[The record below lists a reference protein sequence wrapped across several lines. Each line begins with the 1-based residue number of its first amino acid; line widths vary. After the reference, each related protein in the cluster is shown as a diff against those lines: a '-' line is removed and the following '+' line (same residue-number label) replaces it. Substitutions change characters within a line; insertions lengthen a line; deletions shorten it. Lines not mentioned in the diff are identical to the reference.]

1 MDAAKTVACELP
13 SAAAR
18 PVPVYAAPPMAQL
31 PLTFDSRGLVPV
43 IVQDHLTGEVRMF
56 AFATAEAIQSTRET
70 GRATFWSRSRAE
82 LWEKGKTSGNEIRV
96 LRMLV
101 DCDADCVIYQSEPH
115 GNSCH
120 TGAPSCFFRSLEDG
134 AGQAVETGAT
144 LEPAPPPQ
152 TLLATL
158 ETILEARKAST
169 GKSSYTKSLYD
180 AGAPRIG
187 AKLREEAGEAAQALE
202 SESDDRV
209 VSEAAD
215 VLYHLMVGLRFR
227 AIPLRRVFAEL
238 ARRLGT
244 SGHEEKASRR
254 PAP

>member
-1 MDAAKTVACELP
+1 
-13 SAAAR
+13 
-18 PVPVYAAPPMAQL
+18 MASL
-31 PLTFDSRGLVPV
+31 PLTFDARGLVPV

-56 AFATAEAIQSTRET
+56 AFATQAAIQNTRET
-70 GRATFWSRSRAE
+70 GKATFWSRSRNE
-82 LWEKGKTSGNEIRV
+82 LWEKGQTSGNEIRV
-96 LRMLV
+96 LRVLV
-101 DCDADCVIYQSEPH
+101 DCDADCVIYSSEPH

-120 TGAPSCFFRSLEDG
+120 TGAPTCFFQRLEG
-134 AGQAVETGAT
+134 ET
-144 LEPAPPPQ
+144 LEQSTDEPQ

-158 ETILEARKAST
+158 ESVLEARKSST

-180 AGAPRIG
+180 AGAPKIG
-187 AKLREEAGEAAQALE
+187 AKLREEAGEAAQAIE
-202 SESDDRV
+202 SETDDRV

-215 VLYHLMVGLRFR
+215 VLYHLLVGLRWR
-227 AIPLRRVFAEL
+227 GIPLRRVFAEL